1 MTRFLPSFVIFVQ
14 SSFFFFHLLCRFKIN
29 TKVKFL
35 RYSKAI
41 SRFLVFK
48 FISTSISYNLIN
60 KSD

>member
-1 MTRFLPSFVIFVQ
+1 MMRFLPSFVIFVQ
-14 SSFFFFHLLCRFKIN
+14 SSFFFHLLCRFKIN

-41 SRFLVFK
+41 SRFLIFK